1 MYCRCFFI
9 IPIIIIIITL
19 SWWYKP
25 VQVQVN
31 PCTIADLV
39 DDPSA
44 IDRAVQK
51 MGPRYTYIVTVDG
64 KLMVK
69 IDNKWLRLHY

>member
-31 PCTIADLV
+31 TCTISDLV